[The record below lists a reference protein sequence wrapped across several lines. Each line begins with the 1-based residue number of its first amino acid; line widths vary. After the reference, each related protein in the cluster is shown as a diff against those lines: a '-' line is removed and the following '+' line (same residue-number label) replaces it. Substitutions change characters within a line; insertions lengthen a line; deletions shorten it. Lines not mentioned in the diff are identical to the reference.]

1 MEEVKAL
8 RSRLEELC
16 QQTLYYE
23 PGEEGQM
30 EGAEAEEEEGEEE
43 ADADLQPPLKRKVTI
58 RSMEG
63 DRLPGGRTMS
73 EDAALRWA
81 LRCAQWMTHPQR
93 VMTHPQISLPFLPN
107 VRVVSICGRA
117 GRRAEAA
124 CETET
129 LSKRRVTAAS
139 YDRDHS
145 CWMPI
150 KIHPWCGAQ

>member
-1 MEEVKAL
+1 
-8 RSRLEELC
+8 
-16 QQTLYYE
+16 
-23 PGEEGQM
+23 M
-30 EGAEAEEEEGEEE
+30 EGAEAEEEEEEAEEE
-43 ADADLQPPLKRKVTI
+43 EEEEEEDADLQPPRKRKVTI
-58 RSMEG
+58 RSMDG
-63 DRLPGGRTMS
+63 DGLPGGKTMT

-81 LRCAQWMTHPQR
+81 LRCAQSMTHPQR

-107 VRVVSICGRA
+107 VRVVSICVRA

>member
-30 EGAEAEEEEGEEE
+30 EGAEAEEEEEEAEEE
-43 ADADLQPPLKRKVTI
+43 EEEEEEEDADLQPPRKRKVTI
-58 RSMEG
+58 RSMDG
-63 DRLPGGRTMS
+63 DGLPGGKTMT

-107 VRVVSICGRA
+107 VRVVSICVRA
-117 GRRAEAA
+117 GRRVGGWAGVGGV
-124 CETET
+124 CDGGT
-129 LSKRRVTAAS
+129 V
-139 YDRDHS
+139 
-145 CWMPI
+145 
-150 KIHPWCGAQ
+150 

>member
-1 MEEVKAL
+1 VEEVKAL

-30 EGAEAEEEEGEEE
+30 EDAEAEEEEGEEE

-81 LRCAQWMTHPQR
+81 LRCAQS
-93 VMTHPQISLPFLPN
+93 SLILKSLCPFCQTCVLYPY
-107 VRVVSICGRA
+107 VGGRA
-117 GRRAEAA
+117 GGRRRLVRRRH
-124 CETET
+124 C
-129 LSKRRVTAAS
+129 LSGV
-139 YDRDHS
+139 
-145 CWMPI
+145 
-150 KIHPWCGAQ
+150 